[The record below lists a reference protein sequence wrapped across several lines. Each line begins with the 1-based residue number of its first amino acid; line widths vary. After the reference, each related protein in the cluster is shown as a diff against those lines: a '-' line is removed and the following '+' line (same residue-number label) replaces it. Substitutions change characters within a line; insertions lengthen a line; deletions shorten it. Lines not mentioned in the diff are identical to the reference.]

1 MQIAQHDPTPKH
13 AHPLFL
19 FYAFHL
25 LHTPLQ
31 IPEKYLEKMD
41 AVVAAA
47 GGAPFDTSNRRKYAA
62 MALYLDEAV
71 GMVVRGCVCVGACV
85 GAGVSECV
93 KVCLVVWCVWSACV
107 CLCGVSGCV
116 AHVVGV
122 CLFGA

>member
-1 MQIAQHDPTPKH
+1 MHGLTPPLSHALQIAEHDP

-71 GMVVRGCVCVGACV
+71 GMVVRGLKAKGMWADTMFVFITDNG
-85 GAGVSECV
+85 
-93 KVCLVVWCVWSACV
+93 K
-107 CLCGVSGCV
+107 
-116 AHVVGV
+116 
-122 CLFGA
+122 